1 MDMIDIAYVVLLQFL
16 VILVIFVAQ
25 AMYTKSLLATFRKQI
40 YKDMADY
47 LVAQTGKG
55 KKGMLRDL
63 GSPAISQSVLRL
75 IRKEDKH

>member
-1 MDMIDIAYVVLLQFL
+1 MDMIDIAYVVMLQFL

-40 YKDMADY
+40 YKDVADY

-55 KKGMLRDL
+55 KKGILRDL
-63 GSPAISQSVLRL
+63 ESPAIRQSVLRL

>member
-1 MDMIDIAYVVLLQFL
+1 MNMIDIAYVVLLQFL

-40 YKDMADY
+40 YKDVADY
-47 LVAQTGKG
+47 LVTQTGKG
-55 KKGMLRDL
+55 KKGPSR
-63 GSPAISQSVLRL
+63 GIAPSSVGQNVLRL